1 MLCSGFGPLLRGNGR
16 LERSPMLTSRSPD
29 TPLAAIVED
38 MPLLRIQTREAV
50 EELGF
55 EAREA
60 ASVTEAIAIIE
71 AMARPLSLLIT
82 DVEMPGDRHGLGL
95 AWEIHER
102 WPVTRILVVSGNRSF
117 AAQQLPPG
125 ALFLAKPFGPVRL
138 KACVHALFKGP
149 RHGSTPVPSGPSDL
163 TKYC

>member
-1 MLCSGFGPLLRGNGR
+1 
-16 LERSPMLTSRSPD
+16 MLTSRSPD
-29 TPLAAIVED
+29 TPIAAIVED

-60 ASVTEAIAIIE
+60 ASVAEALSIIE
-71 AMARPLSLLIT
+71 AMVRPLSLLVT
-82 DVEMPGDRHGLGL
+82 DVEMPGERHGLGL

-102 WPVTRILVVSGNRSF
+102 WPRTRILIVSGNISF
-117 AAQQLPPG
+117 AAEQLPPG
-125 ALFLAKPFGPVRL
+125 ALFLAKPFGPARL
-138 KACVHALFKGP
+138 KACVHALFNGP
-149 RHGSTPVPSGPSDL
+149 RYGSMPLPPAQPDL

>member
-1 MLCSGFGPLLRGNGR
+1 
-16 LERSPMLTSRSPD
+16 MLTSRSPN
-29 TPLAAIVED
+29 TPIAAVVDD
-38 MPLLRIQTREAV
+38 MPLLRVQVRETI

-60 ASVTEAIAIIE
+60 ASVIEAISIIE
-71 AMARPLSLLIT
+71 AIARPLSLLVT
-82 DVEMPGDRHGLGL
+82 DIEMPGERHGLAL

-117 AAQQLPPG
+117 AAERLPPG
-125 ALFLAKPFGPVRL
+125 ALFLAKPFGPAGL
-138 KACVHALFKGP
+138 KACVYALFQGP
-149 RHGSTPVPSGPSDL
+149 RHGPVPVPSGRSDL